1 MKVEKAKT
9 KIFFPSK
16 QSCIQYSSSSI
27 EQMINSAKKEFK
39 Y

>member
-9 KIFFPSK
+9 KSLFPSK